1 MKKIKVINIL
11 GPIVIGGC
19 ENMVYELGKALDPQ
33 KVDNMVISIGSRTAN
48 PLEKKIDEAGIN
60 IVYSDC
66 KGTVTLSKLLK
77 VYRIMKTFQPDVLH
91 AHMSGVV
98 YSLPWLM
105 THRCKMV
112 VTAHTTPNL
121 AFDSRV
127 TKILKI
133 LARLGKVVMVGVSE
147 ENANLMRSYYQLSDD
162 YVKWVN
168 NGIDISRYYKKD
180 HSNITFVHIGRLDEN
195 KNQQLIISCFAK
207 VFEQHPDARLILC
220 GDGPTREKLEDQVR
234 TLGLQ
239 EVVTFTGNVSN
250 VQDYLA
256 ISDIYLQS
264 SHREGLPLSV
274 VEGMATALPVIS
286 TNVGGMKN
294 VVKDNGF
301 LIEDNDVQSYLNAMI
316 RLYEDGNLRK
326 LMGLRSCEMTKPF
339 SSAAMADQY
348 ASIYESIIDN

>member
-11 GPIVIGGC
+11 GPIVVGGC

-33 KVDNMVISIGSRTAN
+33 KVDNMVISIGSRTGN
-48 PLEKKIDEAGIN
+48 PLEKKIDDAGID
-60 IVYSDC
+60 IVYSEC

-77 VYRIMKTFQPDVLH
+77 VYKIMKSFKPDVLH

-98 YSLPWLM
+98 YSLPWLL

-121 AFDSRV
+121 AFNPRV

-162 YVKWVN
+162 QVKWVN
-168 NGIDISRYYKKD
+168 NGIDVSRYYKKD

-195 KNQQLIISCFAK
+195 KNQQLIINCFAK
-207 VFEQHPDARLILC
+207 VYELHPDARLILC
-220 GDGPTREKLEDQVR
+220 GDGPTREKLEDMVQAV
-234 TLGLQ
+234 GLH
-239 EVVTFTGNVSN
+239 EVVQFTGNVSN

-274 VEGMATALPVIS
+274 VEAMASALPVIS

-294 VVKDNGF
+294 IVKDNGF
-301 LIEDNDVQSYLNAMI
+301 LIEDNNEKSYMDAMI
-316 RLYEDGNLRK
+316 KLYENVNLRNS
-326 LMGLRSCEMTKPF
+326 MGLRSREMTSSF
-339 SSAAMADQY
+339 SSASMADSY
-348 ASIYESIIDN
+348 TKIYTKVSV